1 MLGALEGASDGLD
14 GCTVDVDV
22 GIETVEVATGEEL
35 DSLDGGMIGL
45 GEEEV
50 PCVGTDEE
58 LVVYIVNCIAL
69 DHGFTSAIVGSHR
82 EQRKI

>member
-1 MLGALEGASDGLD
+1 MLGALEGASDGLG

-22 GIETVEVATGEEL
+22 GIKTEEVATGEEL
-35 DSLDGGMIGL
+35 GSLDGGMIGL
-45 GEEEV
+45 GEEGV

-58 LVVYIVNCIAL
+58 LVVNCIAL
-69 DHGFTSAIVGSHR
+69 DHGFTSAIVAGHR